1 MILTFTLKT
10 IIISGVAA
18 SALLLGVWAILR
30 IRKRR
35 SHVINDELSMEQVLT
50 AAKAALQKV
59 EPGQKVFAVRTEI
72 SKIPV
77 DIIPP
82 EKIQG
87 AKEAI
92 MIVISDAEGVP
103 ISVEAVLL
111 ACAFEST
118 LSENLQEGGDAIE
131 FSE

>member
-35 SHVINDELSMEQVLT
+35 SYVINDELSYEHVLT
-50 AAKAALQKV
+50 AAEAALRKV
-59 EPGQKVFAVRTEI
+59 EPGQRVVAVRMGT

-77 DIIPP
+77 DIVPP
-82 EKIQG
+82 EKIQD

-92 MIVISDAEGVP
+92 MIVISDAEGTP

-118 LSENLQEGGDAIE
+118 LSEKLQEGGDAIE
-131 FSE
+131 FVK